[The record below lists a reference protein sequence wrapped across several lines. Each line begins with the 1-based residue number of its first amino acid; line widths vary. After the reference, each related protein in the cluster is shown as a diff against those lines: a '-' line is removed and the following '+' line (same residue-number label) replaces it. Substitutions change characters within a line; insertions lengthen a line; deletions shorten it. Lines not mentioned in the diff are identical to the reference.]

1 MAPPAGAPVRKWSPA
16 LPLLPDGRGLI
27 AGSLSGAGPP
37 VSGHRARHAVG
48 DRSRRINGRDRC
60 RAHRVAPGRQS
71 APDISPPGHD
81 PSPLRLGA
89 RACTLRARLP
99 ADLPLR
105 AAEAWLDQQVHGWRD
120 HLPLRFSVGA
130 LEALIRPALQTVRG
144 EALRAAGP
152 LCRRELRR
160 RADGTGWAAYVGV
173 SSGAQ
178 LPARF
183 LPGVETTLRLRFLVL
198 GSDHGPPAAFL
209 GVPEGGGWRLARTGA
224 ASEIALRLDRACRWT
239 AGWRRSGGCQ
249 TATARDRARL
259 LACSRPA
266 RTLAEPAGA
275 ADRPGRERA
284 QFGCGCLPTPAP
296 APWLATS

>member
-1 MAPPAGAPVRKWSPA
+1 M
-16 LPLLPDGRGLI
+16 
-27 AGSLSGAGPP
+27 
-37 VSGHRARHAVG
+37 
-48 DRSRRINGRDRC
+48 
-60 RAHRVAPGRQS
+60 APGRQS

-105 AAEAWLDQQVHGWRD
+105 AAGAWLDQQVHGWRD

-144 EALRAAGP
+144 EALWAAGP

-160 RADGTGWAAYVGV
+160 RADGTGWAAYVVV

-209 GVPEGGGWRLARTGA
+209 AVPEGGGWRLARTSA
-224 ASEIALRLDRACRWT
+224 ASEIALRLDPSSRWCWLRMPMDGRLARQWRMPDCHRPRSRQASGVLST
-239 AGWRRSGGCQ
+239 RKNPRRTGW
-249 TATARDRARL
+249 
-259 LACSRPA
+259 SR
-266 RTLAEPAGA
+266 
-275 ADRPGRERA
+275 
-284 QFGCGCLPTPAP
+284 
-296 APWLATS
+296 